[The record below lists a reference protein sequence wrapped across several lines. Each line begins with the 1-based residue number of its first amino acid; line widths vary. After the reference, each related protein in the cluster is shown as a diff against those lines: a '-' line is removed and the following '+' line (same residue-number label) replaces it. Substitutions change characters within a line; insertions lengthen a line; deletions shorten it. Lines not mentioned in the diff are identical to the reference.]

1 MIVCYSL
8 RHYNDG
14 KLGRHRKR
22 NCKRS
27 ISYRPILREQILEF
41 PIWVLEISRNSQ
53 KFPGFESAERAKM
66 LDREPEELQF
76 LGVLGILS
84 EAFKILR
91 SCVKQLGAITLT
103 LILPLSFAILGHT
116 LVSDP
121 LIRKIDKNEDTFERQ
136 AGSPDAERTKALIY
150 SEWSRLLLFQG
161 GYLVFLLAFSL
172 LSTAAVVY
180 TVACIYTGKQIT
192 YAKVMSVVPR
202 VWKRL
207 MLTFLWYF
215 LIMVGYNTALI
226 VAFVLVFL
234 IVGVD
239 NIVAFSLCVVVLVS
253 VFLAVHVYISAI
265 WHVASVISVLEDR
278 YGISAIQKSRDLI
291 KGKRLVAFVLIFFY
305 FLIWAGI
312 QGVFRNRVV
321 HASGGG
327 GIGSRVGFGFLLIGL
342 MVYVNLIGL
351 LVQSV
356 LYYVCKSYHHQSIDK
371 SALSDH
377 LEEYLGEYVPLKSS
391 NIQMEDLD
399 V

>member
-1 MIVCYSL
+1 LVFPAPL
-8 RHYNDG
+8 
-14 KLGRHRKR
+14 KR
-22 NCKRS
+22 LKARPVQKRICKKKP
-27 ISYRPILREQILEF
+27 ISYRPNSLANKFLNSSF
-41 PIWVLEISRNSQ
+41 WFSKSPEIHKRR
-53 KFPGFESAERAKM
+53 GFESPKRTKM

-76 LGVLGILS
+76 LGVVGILA

-121 LIRKIDKNEDTFERQ
+121 LIHKIERNEDTFEKQ
-136 AGSPDAERTKALIY
+136 AGSPDADRTMALIY
-150 SEWSRLLLFQG
+150 SEWTRFLLFQG

-215 LIMVGYNTALI
+215 LIMIGYNTA
-226 VAFVLVFL
+226 VMVTFVVVILT
-234 IVGVD
+234 VGVD
-239 NIVAFSLCVVVLVS
+239 NTVAFGLCVVVLLA

-278 YGISAIQKSRDLI
+278 YGIGAIKKSRDLI

-305 FLIWAGI
+305 FVVWAVI
-312 QGVFRNRVV
+312 QGIFRKKVV
-321 HASGGG
+321 HVSGGG
-327 GIGSRVGFGFLLIGL
+327 GIGSRVGFGVLLVGL
-342 MVYVNLIGL
+342 LVYVNLIGL

-391 NIQMEDLD
+391 NIQMENMDI
-399 V
+399 